1 MPHEAHTV
9 FASAQP
15 PQATFA
21 VASQTAH
28 RTRLRSRSPLRRYVP
43 MLSTPSDQNA
53 ERFCSARNI
62 CATRQRTRSTR
73 HDPLIRGLRKRT
85 PANNPPLPARVDARI
100 RSNQLYST
108 ARALEDD
115 FSTDAPTWAR
125 NGTSPRCGA
134 STHLRRRLD
143 RRDNGRLYCRA
154 LRPCGATLVEIVA
167 TRGFTQRSSRW
178 YTARRAYSLRSGDG
192 RTYDSLSEDG
202 QARHNG
208 YTHGACEIPLHVGV
222 LQQLVLSVVRQFA

>member
-1 MPHEAHTV
+1 MLREAHAV

-15 PQATFA
+15 MQATSA
-21 VASQTAH
+21 ITVASQTAH
-28 RTRLRSRSPLRRYVP
+28 RTRRRSGSSLGLYVAMSPPHPIKSRRS
-43 MLSTPSDQNA
+43 
-53 ERFCSARNI
+53 CSARTI
-62 CATRQRTRSTR
+62 CATRQRTRSAR
-73 HDPLIRGLRKRT
+73 HDLLIRGLRKRT
-85 PANNPPLPARVDARI
+85 PASNPPLPARVDARI

-154 LRPCGATLVEIVA
+154 LRPCH
-167 TRGFTQRSSRW
+167 TR
-178 YTARRAYSLRSGDG
+178 
-192 RTYDSLSEDG
+192 
-202 QARHNG
+202 
-208 YTHGACEIPLHVGV
+208 
-222 LQQLVLSVVRQFA
+222 